1 MKMLD
6 SFKIDKKIQKLYECS
21 NGYIINGHYYN
32 KNTMSPKP
40 LEMYPTYGDN
50 EDMALNSRVQLNH
63 SNKYQTAKA
72 VNSIIND
79 KKDPTVCYN
88 FTVGLRSNGI
98 TLLKIKED
106 GDNTKVINYKE
117 YTSIPTTNGYFQ
129 NWLGQDD
136 KFLYASFSADTSNLY
151 FMKIDKVTLDMSSFA
166 SYSSYNKCMKTIYE
180 DDTYIY
186 YATQKQYAAM
196 DLYRYDK
203 IAGSATTVIINQNV
217 GTYSFQ
223 PIFTDPFEET
233 VDDKKVYSFYAMHQD
248 AKKGFYIKKYTINPS
263 TLDLKN
269 IVTST
274 DVTVEFSN
282 PEMDALPTITSKD
295 YITYE
300 LFISKT
306 ETKKY
311 LNLAIYCTGQ
321 YEYDVKLNGIYTYE
335 INSTDNTKVDYKG
348 KLTEFAYALKGM
360 LSLKNNDFLVLAN
373 KTSTFLCT
381 FNKTAEKFEI
391 VNTINNQPYS
401 IGVDQE
407 DNIWVT
413 NAKYEVE
420 MYSPSTPTQVKV
432 SFEKDSYSYEGE
444 AISTNIIY
452 EAKNYAGEYIETDL
466 ELSIKGNA
474 VFQSN
479 QNKTLIVKTGIGGSK
494 SAAID
499 ITGAGSISVYTKV
512 IL

>member
-32 KNTMSPKP
+32 KSTMSPKP

-63 SNKYQTAKA
+63 SFYYQTAKA

-79 KKDPTVCYN
+79 KKDPTICYN
-88 FTVGLRSNGI
+88 FTVGLRGNALA
-98 TLLKIKED
+98 LLKIKED
-106 GDNTKVINYKE
+106 GNNTKVVKYKE
-117 YTSIPTTNGYFQ
+117 YSAVPSTNAYFQ

-136 KFLYASFSADTSNLY
+136 KFLYASFSVSSSSLY
-151 FMKIDKVTLDMSSFA
+151 LMKIDKVTLDMSSYT
-166 SYSSYNKCMKTIYE
+166 SYGSYNKAMKAIYE
-180 DDTYIY
+180 DDTYMY
-186 YATQKQYAAM
+186 YATQRQYAAM

-203 IAGSATTVIINQNV
+203 IAGSATSIITNQNV
-217 GTYSFQ
+217 GTHSFQ
-223 PIFTDPFEET
+223 PIFTDPFEEN
-233 VDDKKVYSFYAMHQD
+233 VGEGKAYSFYAMHQN
-248 AKKGFYIKKYTINPS
+248 AENGFYIKKYTVDPS
-263 TLDLKN
+263 TLDLKS

-274 DVTVEFSN
+274 DVTVEFTN
-282 PEMDALPTITSKD
+282 PEMDALPAITSTN
-295 YITYE
+295 YIVPE

-306 ETKKY
+306 DTKKY
-311 LNLAIYCTGQ
+311 LNIAIYCTGS
-321 YEYDVKLNGIYTYE
+321 YEYDTSLNGIYTYE
-335 INSTDNTKVDYKG
+335 INATDNTKIDYKG

-360 LSLKNNDFLVLAN
+360 LSMKNNDFLVLAN
-373 KTSTFLCT
+373 KTSTFLCS

-391 VNTINNQPYS
+391 TNTINNQPYS

-407 DNIWVT
+407 GNIWAT
-413 NAKYEVE
+413 NARYEVE

-432 SFEKDSYSYEGE
+432 SFENDSYSYEGE

-452 EAKNYAGEYIETDL
+452 EAKNYAGEYVEADL

-479 QNKTLIVKTGIGGSK
+479 QNKTLIVKTGTGGSK